1 MTLNLTTLLYLLA
14 LVVVIAG
21 VATALFLWWRARQK
35 AKADANAAEP
45 AAGEQSGAPALA
57 GQIRS
62 LFQTAQQI
70 LKTSPKMKGVSL
82 SSLPAFLVIGPS
94 RAGRTSVVERSGLDR
109 RLLAGQ
115 VYMGSDTVPT
125 AALNIW
131 LARQALLVEIAEP
144 LAHSEE
150 ALRAILKELI
160 PGGLTSASGK
170 FLPSR
175 CILFCAD
182 HAAVSLAKVPDDIVA
197 YARPW
202 NECLERISSILGT
215 QVPVYALLTRL
226 DSVAGFAEFVSDL
239 HAREAA
245 FQPAIASGCIGA
257 TFRPFNPATDGL
269 YSEYMSPVLN
279 REMSGITASLRDSRV
294 PLLNRQQDKSK
305 LLSAYQ
311 FPGEFQKLNKN
322 LVKFLFELAKPSEL
336 HASPFLRGFYFS
348 GTRKVA
354 ADPAENRE
362 LHQAM
367 HSPDVGSL
375 TATSFLNPQQMKGA
389 AAPAKGPD
397 SPKEMTEWPFLPAF
411 FEGVLLSDHSAH
423 RVTSVSS
430 RTDKMRAFALG
441 LAAVLGLF
449 LLIAL
454 TISYVRNRNLE
465 KSLIAGAAALSQ
477 PPTPALLVPTL
488 DKLRQPTSLLLQ
500 YRGGVET
507 SMTWGLFTGHKLLPA
522 AQAEYCSAVRSQ
534 LLPPLLDKLVAR
546 LRLVRTSG
554 GDHTGDFGY
563 LKAYM
568 MLTTHPAKADE
579 SFLSQQLLDVWSEA
593 TGKVPAGSDAEKL
606 LDQFRTFGALLSVPD
621 NQSYCI
627 SAPVAEV
634 IPNAQSWLRELN
646 ATDHYRS
653 LLQQAGKGLEPVSY
667 TKLFPNDAVSDALP
681 VPGWFTRQGWDKMQQ
696 LLAKP
701 EESLKADAWVL
712 GGAKDLSIE
721 ELKTLAADYSKR
733 YTVEFVD
740 IWKKY
745 LAAARVTPYADL
757 KDAAAKLEKISGE
770 HSFLLNVIGLASE
783 HAGRVDKLK
792 PVFQPI
798 KTSVPAVGEFQ
809 PGADYLKQLDVL
821 KNRLAKAAGSTG
833 AAHDQDVQEVRS
845 AATAARDAV
854 DQIARLPGFRG
865 DGDSDQA
872 VKNILLMPLT
882 QIDPLL
888 SKQNAE
894 AVNGAAGDLC
904 KAYGQLTR
912 QLPFSANAQQ
922 SASVEDVQRVFQ
934 PEKGLMWQFYN
945 DALRESLECQGA
957 DCSVKSSPKFNLS
970 GSFVEFFRGLNR
982 WSRLLYG
989 GTPDPIVRL
998 QVRATT
1004 INHLKQMEL
1013 VVDDQR
1019 LTLPAGANEY
1029 QNFSWDLRK
1038 AQKLQGFGTFEGEPK
1053 VQDLFRI
1060 DGHWAL
1066 FQWFF
1071 DVKKGSGG
1079 SDGFTWLP
1087 RQGEKMA
1094 AVMDNGN
1101 TKEYKLEIRMGDGS
1115 GRPLDLRSLGTGS
1128 CVAPVAH

>member
-1 MTLNLTTLLYLLA
+1 MTPNLTTILILI
-14 LVVVIAG
+14 LVIVIAV
-21 VATALFLWWRARQK
+21 VAIGLFLWWRAKQK
-35 AKADANAAEP
+35 AKADNKAPEP
-45 AAGEQSGAPALA
+45 AGDQSDAQALP

-62 LFQTAQQI
+62 LFKTAQQI
-70 LKTSPKMKGVSL
+70 LKTSPKMKGVHI

-94 RAGRTSVVERSGLDR
+94 RAGRTSVVERSGLER
-109 RLLAGQ
+109 KLLAGQ

-131 LARQALLVEIAEP
+131 LARQALFVEIAEP

-150 ALRAILKELI
+150 ALGAILKELI
-160 PGGLTSASGK
+160 PGGLASASGK

-202 NECLERISSILGT
+202 NECLERISSILGA
-215 QVPVYALLTRL
+215 QVPVYALLTHL
-226 DSVAGFAEFVSDL
+226 DSVTGFAEFVSDI

-245 FQPAIASGCIGA
+245 FQPALASGCIGA
-257 TFRPFNPATDGL
+257 TFRPFHAATDGL

-279 REMSGITASLRDSRV
+279 REMVGITAALRDSRV
-294 PLLNRQQDKSK
+294 PLLNRQQDKTK
-305 LLSAYQ
+305 LLTAYQ

-348 GTRKVA
+348 GTRRVA
-354 ADPAENRE
+354 ADPTENLDPQRAA
-362 LHQAM
+362 HAA
-367 HSPDVGSL
+367 DAGSL
-375 TATSFLNPQQMKGA
+375 TATSFLNPQQLKA
-389 AAPAKGPD
+389 AHTLASTPQ
-397 SPKEMTEWPFLPAF
+397 SPKEIMEWPFLPAF
-411 FEGVLLSDHSAH
+411 FSGVLLSDHSAH

-430 RTDKMRAFALG
+430 RTDKMRALALG
-441 LAAVLGLF
+441 FAALLGVF
-449 LLIAL
+449 LLVAL
-454 TISYVRNRNLE
+454 TVSYVRNRSLE
-465 KSLIAGAAALSQ
+465 KSLIAGAAALAPAPS
-477 PPTPALLVPTL
+477 PALLVPAL

-500 YRGGVET
+500 YRGGVDT
-507 SMTWGLFTGHKLLPA
+507 SMTWGLFTGHKLLPF

-534 LLPPLLDKLVAR
+534 LLPPVLDKLVTR

-568 MLTTHPAKADE
+568 MLTTHPAKADDA
-579 SFLSQQLLDVWSEA
+579 FLSQQLLDVWSDA
-593 TGKVPAGSDAEKL
+593 AGNVPAGAEAEKL

-621 NQSYCI
+621 NQSYCV

-634 IPNAQSWLRELN
+634 IPTAQQALRELN

-667 TKLFPNDAVSDALP
+667 TKMFPNDAVSDALP
-681 VPGWFTRQGWDKMQQ
+681 VPGWFTRQGWDRMQQ

-721 ELKTLAADYSKR
+721 ELRTLASDYSKR
-733 YTVEFVD
+733 YTVDFVA

-745 LAAARVTPYADL
+745 LAAARVTPYTDL

-770 HSFLLNVIGLASE
+770 HSFLLNLIALASE

-792 PVFQPI
+792 PIFQPV

-809 PGADYLKQLDVL
+809 PGAEYLKQLDAL

-854 DQIARLPGFRG
+854 DQIARMPGFRG
-865 DGDSDQA
+865 DGESDQA
-872 VKNILLMPLT
+872 VKTILLMPLT

-922 SASVEDVQRVFQ
+922 SASLEDVQRVFQ

-945 DALRESLECQGA
+945 DALRESLDCQGA
-957 DCSVKSSPKFNLS
+957 DCSAKSNPKFNLS
-970 GSFVEFFRGLNR
+970 SGFIEFFRGLNR

-989 GTPDPIVRL
+989 GTQDPIVRL
-998 QVRATT
+998 QIRAST

-1038 AQKLQGFGTFEGEPK
+1038 AQKLQGFGTFDGEPK

-1060 DGHWAL
+1060 DGRWAL

-1079 SDGFTWLP
+1079 ADGFTWLP

-1115 GRPLDLRSLGTGS
+1115 GRPLDLRSLGNGS